1 MNRLLAVSSSWL
13 LLSSLALPAQ
23 VLGDP
28 DAERR
33 ENLRV
38 RSAAV
43 ADGLRA
49 WAADFDADRL
59 GPAGL
64 LRDAGGLNPAYVA
77 SAKVAD
83 LVRKADYDRINHL
96 DMLQKMLF
104 FAESNADENLADA
117 ALAVAGAGL
126 EKSLVDRTALQ
137 VRDLG
142 HWTLMRM
149 ENQGAWFAIMRAAAG
164 ERLPLAGGGDDE
176 PGPAGVSRQV
186 AALKALGMKG
196 KPVFRSTIEGAL
208 AHADPRVRL
217 AAVEALEFQRRPE
230 SMRTLTRVMNAER
243 HPIVS
248 QALVRAV
255 QAILKAHG
263 ARLPASDRVWA
274 VQITLKMVGQCG
286 WRTDMELVALV
297 EEFPCKEAI
306 PELISVLERA
316 ALPPD
321 KLVETVNKNASPLL
335 RERAWNALRGLT
347 GALIA
352 ADEPKAWREFWER
365 EQHKIVVPDRVGRKR
380 EEGNTRAAFFGV
392 PVTGRTI
399 GFVIDT
405 SGSMNAQ
412 AAGTIGNGGQG
423 AADERIPTR
432 LRAAKDQLLTAISAM
447 APGSRYHVFTFAS
460 EARAWSTRPVPVAAE
475 STRQLTELLSRFKA
489 DGGTNMFE
497 GLALA
502 LAAGELRYG
511 EADQD
516 GIDELFLLSD
526 GEPTAGEIR
535 EPDEIRKLLLEANK
549 YRKVRINTVF
559 TGNGAGAD
567 FLRKLAEDHDGV
579 FVQR

>member
-1 MNRLLAVSSSWL
+1 MNRLLAALSPWSL
-13 LLSSLALPAQ
+13 LSLALVPAQ
-23 VLGDP
+23 VIGDP
-28 DAERR
+28 DAGRR
-33 ENLRV
+33 EVERA
-38 RSAAV
+38 RAAAV
-43 ADGLRA
+43 AEGLRA
-49 WAADFDADRL
+49 WALDYDADRL

-64 LRDAGGLNPAYVA
+64 LRDAGGLNPAYVN
-77 SAKVAD
+77 SAKAAE
-83 LVRKADYDRINHL
+83 LVRREDYDRINHL

-104 FAESNADENLADA
+104 FAETNADENLADA
-117 ALAVAGAGL
+117 ALAIAGAGL
-126 EKSLVDRTALQ
+126 EKSLVDRSALQ

-149 ENQGAWFAIMRAAAG
+149 ESQGAWFAIMRAAAG
-164 ERLPLAGGGDDE
+164 ERLPVVTGGDDE

-208 AHADPRVRL
+208 SHADPRVRL

-230 SMRTLTRVMNAER
+230 SMRTLTRCMNGER
-243 HPIVS
+243 HPVVS
-248 QALVRAV
+248 QALVRTV

-263 ARLPASDRVWA
+263 ARLPASDRAWA
-274 VQITLKMVGQCG
+274 VQITLKLVGQCG

-306 PELISVLERA
+306 PELIGVLERA

-335 RERAWNALRGLT
+335 RERTGNALRGLT
-347 GALIA
+347 GALIPA
-352 ADEPKAWREFWER
+352 EQPKAWREFWER
-365 EQHKIVVPDRVGRKR
+365 EQHRIVVPDRVGRKR
-380 EEGNTRAAFFGV
+380 EEGNTKAAFFGV
-392 PVTGRTI
+392 PVTGKTI

-405 SGSMNAQ
+405 SGSMSAQ
-412 AAGTIGNGGQG
+412 AAGTVGAGGNG

-460 EARAWSTRPVPVAAE
+460 EARAWSAQPVPVGNE
-475 STRQLTELLSRFKA
+475 STRQLAELLSRFKA
-489 DGGTNMFE
+489 DGGTNLFD

-502 LAAGELRYG
+502 LAVGELRYG
-511 EADQD
+511 QADQD

-526 GEPTAGEIR
+526 GEPTAGDIR
-535 EPDEIRKLLLEANK
+535 DPDEIRKLLLEANK

-559 TGNGAGAD
+559 TGTGSGAD